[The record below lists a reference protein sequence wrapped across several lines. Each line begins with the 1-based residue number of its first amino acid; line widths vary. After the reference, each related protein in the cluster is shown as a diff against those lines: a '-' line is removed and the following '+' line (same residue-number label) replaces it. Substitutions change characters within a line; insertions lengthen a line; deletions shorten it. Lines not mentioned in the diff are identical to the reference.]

1 MHARDWKQFL
11 TQGAGKEI
19 AIAQISPALVAHLG
33 ASSDKVFY
41 RHDYAMKAFE
51 KHTLKYTDFA
61 LLFDVVEFGEAFAD
75 RAHHVLFIHRTPRG
89 WFQVAVKCAQ
99 DTKRLYVAT
108 FYKTNQGEVD
118 RKKRHVIQL
127 R

>member
-1 MHARDWKQFL
+1 MHAKDWKQFL

-19 AIAQISPALVAHLG
+19 AIAQISAQLVTHLG

-41 RHDYAMKAFE
+41 RHDYAMKAFN
-51 KHTLKYTDFA
+51 KHNLKTSDFA
-61 LLFDVVEFGEAFAD
+61 LLFDVVEFGEAFDD
-75 RAHHVLFIHRTPRG
+75 RPHHVLFVLLTHRG

-108 FYKTNQGEVD
+108 FYKTNQSEID
-118 RKKRHVIQL
+118 RKKKRATQL